1 MDALRKDTP
10 AHLTQQ
16 HTFTFPFELLP
27 DGQER
32 PRFLPPRPSDRQSR
46 STTKHSQPF
55 EVEGESSPR
64 NGERNRERE
73 RIANRAM
80 RRQRETKL
88 KFFRSWLRVI
98 RRAKLG
104 KDRWTDERE
113 RWPRATDSEF
123 SL

>member
-1 MDALRKDTP
+1 MKVRLGT
-10 AHLTQQ
+10 
-16 HTFTFPFELLP
+16 
-27 DGQER
+27 ER
-32 PRFLPPRPSDRQSR
+32 E
-46 STTKHSQPF
+46 T
-55 EVEGESSPR
+55 
-64 NGERNRERE
+64 ERE
-73 RIANRAM
+73 RITNRAM